1 MALGD
6 FDSKQSSFDFGMSLL
21 GDKEERDKRARKK
34 QKKIRNV
41 SYLLNT
47 IGVADMF
54 LVNKAAKKADL
65 FKENLV
71 AEKAEALTAVK
82 LATDF
87 NSNQLQK
94 LQSQAGGTLD
104 FDDPNQWK
112 EGGLIYHAIK
122 PKQGLNARNMLG
134 IGQNQ
139 DIPTDKLQDYNDTVE
154 ELTKQSLES
163 IKAEYKK
170 FKPDLERSTELVN
183 SQYEKLL
190 KEGTRQIMSPRNTSS
205 IRKLLAKFD
214 IANDIGPELEKQEKF
229 FGVEDIYFNK
239 NLAEQHRNRLQTN
252 KVAYDNYLTTIG
264 ERTTTSDEI
273 NLSRI
278 NTGTNSVIT
287 TQRSKHPAMYNA
299 LDSTV
304 MQMTPSDSP
313 AGQEGVTAFAN
324 SDQNKTLKELDAID
338 ITTQAGVEQG
348 LGILSVDPDSDA
360 TARFSEIWDQLDETE
375 RGRLYQGAKYFL
387 GKSTEK
393 YDIDGASADPS
404 VIAQAWYDSYI
415 ALATPKG
422 ISQEGFKSREFDI
435 DIMTIDDY
443 LSLPENEAEADNVIS
458 TSKNEEF
465 AENNPPSIITGDNG
479 EQLISIP
486 NNGQILTLP
495 YDEVIENFKSALE
508 SAETNERRKTLIED
522 ALNDLPIGIHPEL
535 QSIYDQS
542 IIETETI
549 SPFTDEAVESG
560 SVSVP
565 RKGASEKGYDTI
577 TLEMDDE
584 GNINQVRLPIAK
596 KNQKISFA
604 DIPEGPIKEQIRNLS
619 MQYVL
624 AESFLPRGSESQPS
638 IQEIQAFINGEL
650 NPEETME
657 RGDMGFVEPEGS
669 PYRYFNIEGT
679 LTPDKILNASKTE
692 MFIESKVD
700 RDINPLS
707 LLGSGFTPFVETAKS
722 LTGQG
727 GITFTNNGQ
736 KIINKIDLVGIG
748 DLSDI
753 RALFKDA
760 FYDSKTQD
768 YINSLPYKLYT
779 E

>member
-1 MALGD
+1 
-6 FDSKQSSFDFGMSLL
+6 
-21 GDKEERDKRARKK
+21 
-34 QKKIRNV
+34 
-41 SYLLNT
+41 
-47 IGVADMF
+47 
-54 LVNKAAKKADL
+54 
-65 FKENLV
+65 
-71 AEKAEALTAVK
+71 
-82 LATDF
+82 
-87 NSNQLQK
+87 
-94 LQSQAGGTLD
+94 
-104 FDDPNQWK
+104 
-112 EGGLIYHAIK
+112 
-122 PKQGLNARNMLG
+122 
-134 IGQNQ
+134 
-139 DIPTDKLQDYNDTVE
+139 
-154 ELTKQSLES
+154 
-163 IKAEYKK
+163 
-170 FKPDLERSTELVN
+170 
-183 SQYEKLL
+183 
-190 KEGTRQIMSPRNTSS
+190 MSPRNTSS

-264 ERTTTSDEI
+264 ERTANSDEI

-278 NTGTNSVIT
+278 NTGTNRILT
-287 TQRSKHPAMYNA
+287 KERSKHPAMFNR
-299 LDSTV
+299 LDSYV
-304 MQMTPSDSP
+304 MQMGPSDRP
-313 AGQEGVTAFAN
+313 AGQEGVTEFAN
-324 SDQNKTLKELDAID
+324 SDQNTTLKELDAINV
-338 ITTQAGVEQG
+338 TTQAGVEQG
-348 LGILSVDPDSDA
+348 LGILSVDPNSDA

-375 RGRLYQGAKYFL
+375 RGRLYQGAQYFL
-387 GKSTEK
+387 GKKTEEL
-393 YDIDGASADPS
+393 YNIDGATADPS

-458 TSKNEEF
+458 ISKNEEF
-465 AENNPPSIITGDNG
+465 AENNPPSIITEDNG

-565 RKGASEKGYDTI
+565 RKGASKKGYDTI

-657 RGDMGFVEPEGS
+657 GGYMGFVEPEGS

-692 MFIESKVD
+692 MFIESKID

-707 LLGSGFTPFVETAKS
+707 LLGSGFRPFVETAKS